1 MSLIQLLRIDD
12 MELIFFI
19 QDFNDKQKHQDQEFP
34 VLADRSVIVV
44 RDYYRAKLKKS
55 E

>member
-1 MSLIQLLRIDD
+1 MSPIQLLRIDD

-19 QDFNDKQKHQDQEFP
+19 QDFNDKKKHRDQEFP
-34 VLADRSVIVV
+34 VLAECSVIVV
-44 RDYYRAKLKKS
+44 RDHYRSKLRKS